1 MMVRKLSTVTF
12 FKFGKLW
19 FRLKRDEAMMIWRAR
34 NGLVHQDEEPFC
46 WATLRSKFRD
56 ALLFLRE
63 QGKPIPDKEARR
75 TASRHFME
83 KFVAKTSNSASA
95 ELMVAFLVN
104 ELKTPLNPAER
115 LLLVQRSQKS
125 AIGARISR
133 ARLIRSAR
141 QREASKVQSSL
152 TKHWS
157 FPGGPCQAQPVPIRS
172 SSRSKRGT
180 QRVWSTPRTT
190 HSTTELTDNHVGVW
204 SDSSDSDSD

>member
-1 MMVRKLSTVTF
+1 
-12 FKFGKLW
+12 
-19 FRLKRDEAMMIWRAR
+19 MIWRAR
-34 NGLVHQDEEPFC
+34 NGLVHTDEEPFC

-83 KFVAKTSNSASA
+83 KFVAKTSKTASA
-95 ELMVAFLVN
+95 ELIVSFLVN
-104 ELKTPLNPAER
+104 ELKAPLNSAER

-152 TKHWS
+152 TMHWS

-172 SSRSKRGT
+172 SSRSKKGT

-190 HSTTELTDNHVGVW
+190 HSTTELTDTYVGVW